1 MDDWK
6 TAGRYLPQHPLPE
19 EIKEMKR
26 DDTVCQFCGVSYLIH
41 NEIKSLQKEL
51 DECKK
56 EVERLRH
63 YDEREKA
70 LIDQVNTLNMKL
82 KDLLDKRQFEEKKCL
97 EYEDLLFE
105 RNVSISHLKNSLSK
119 YCEELEVE
127 KKNNLILQEKLDTL
141 KAIVL
146 KVSESR
152 SELKSH
158 CNETSLFYRESLL
171 KFSEEWNKQTAF
183 AFDRVS
189 SISNFYTNSQK
200 EVLDLQNKLK
210 LTDDNC
216 GKQKNVIATLSKY
229 LIDYQEKIGLLA
241 NKFNQFEEKQLNS
254 IKKYQHRINFL
265 IQKVGKLKNFIKSNQ
280 SKKSSSSDQYK
291 QENTQLKEERT
302 RIVNAHQHQ
311 IKQLNDSFKQKLLD
325 ADNYS
330 ENLDVEL
337 KKLLVK
343 FDAEKRLLLEA
354 NTESLNKSATESK
367 LKYKQLNDSYEKCKR
382 EMKKLDEKLKFQQKK
397 FADEKTQLLQE
408 ITASYEKATAETE
421 SRYCQMN
428 EEKATHL
435 KTIKKLEQHL
445 ESMQVKFHEEML
457 KQVEQHEKEKRS
469 MEYHLSELSKQ
480 LEAKQSMEKHITT
493 NKEKVQLQRTIEE
506 LQTSLENV
514 QQSLKEKLYSIEEYE
529 NEVTTLRDCI
539 QRECEERYE
548 LTEALAEARME
559 LLSQQRFSKQ
569 SSTSAQSGVYKSRN
583 SSHSRK
589 LDRISDSHER
599 LEKLKELSTSATSVN
614 KNSMI
619 NLPSSAGKSRSS
631 IKNLNSSASSTSR
644 HTKNKL
650 LISLKNR

>member
-171 KFSEEWNKQTAF
+171 KFSEEWNKQAAF

-435 KTIKKLEQHL
+435 TTIKKLEQHL

-514 QQSLKEKLYSIEEYE
+514 HQSLKEKLYSIEEYE

-589 LDRISDSHER
+589 LDGISDSHER

>member
-171 KFSEEWNKQTAF
+171 KFSEELNKQTAF

-382 EMKKLDEKLKFQQKK
+382 EMNKLDEKLKFQQKK

-514 QQSLKEKLYSIEEYE
+514 HQSLKEKLYSIEEYE

-589 LDRISDSHER
+589 LDGISDSHER

>member
-82 KDLLDKRQFEEKKCL
+82 KDLLDKRQLEEKKCL

-171 KFSEEWNKQTAF
+171 KFSEEWNQQTAF

-200 EVLDLQNKLK
+200 EVLELQNKLK

-241 NKFNQFEEKQLNS
+241 NKFNRFEEKQLNL

-354 NTESLNKSATESK
+354 NTESLNKSATENK

-506 LQTSLENV
+506 LQTSLENAH
-514 QQSLKEKLYSIEEYE
+514 QSLKEKLYSIEEYE

-589 LDRISDSHER
+589 LDGISDSHER

>member
-56 EVERLRH
+56 EVERLRN

-171 KFSEEWNKQTAF
+171 KFSEESNKQTAF

-514 QQSLKEKLYSIEEYE
+514 HQSLKEKLYSIEEYE

-569 SSTSAQSGVYKSRN
+569 SLTSAQSGVYKSRN

-589 LDRISDSHER
+589 LDGISDSHER

>member
-51 DECKK
+51 DECNK

-70 LIDQVNTLNMKL
+70 LIDQVNTLNVKL

-171 KFSEEWNKQTAF
+171 KLSEEWNKQTAF

-200 EVLDLQNKLK
+200 EVLGLQNKLK

-514 QQSLKEKLYSIEEYE
+514 HQSLKEKLYSIEEYE

-589 LDRISDSHER
+589 LDGISDSHER